1 METPSST
8 RRVTRSQ
15 TLAASGNNSN
25 LLLSR
30 KVEES
35 EKVMVKSRQRSAKK
49 QQQDRSALIDI
60 TNDSPIVGLAM
71 GNLETPS
78 SAMSKKRTGSQG
90 QFARTPGSG
99 EALLRGQ
106 VKTLLQRVEEEA
118 ELSKITLENRP
129 LFNLQ
134 GLVNSPINLVAPT
147 PANTP
152 QVLSLSANA
161 DGLPSVTPSPVTEKF
176 LIPQMFDE
184 KKQEGVESENLITR
198 SLLLDFSEKSD
209 SSECSSVV
217 TYQGVVFGDTE
228 SSKEK
233 PSTDDDDSSIWSIQV
248 NASSTRDDDEEE
260 EGENCPEEE
269 CEDDYYQYEEEEEEG
284 HDFGEDNADLLD
296 ELCEGISKISVKE
309 GPKFEGKHIRF
320 IYNSDDEIQD
330 EEQVCGGD
338 DACESP
344 LLDASSPSCGVLRLK
359 GLPTPKGKHLR
370 FPQESEAME
379 R

>member
-15 TLAASGNNSN
+15 TLAASANNSN

-35 EKVMVKSRQRSAKK
+35 EKVMAKSRQRSAKK

-152 QVLSLSANA
+152 QVLNLSANA
-161 DGLPSVTPSPVTEKF
+161 DVLPSVTPSPVTEKF

-209 SSECSSVV
+209 SSECSSVA
-217 TYQGVVFGDTE
+217 TYQGVVYGDTE

-233 PSTDDDDSSIWSIQV
+233 PSTDDDNSSIWSIQV

-269 CEDDYYQYEEEEEEG
+269 YEDDYYQYEEEEEG
-284 HDFGEDNADLLD
+284 HEFGGDNDDLLD

-338 DACESP
+338 GECESP

-370 FPQESEAME
+370 FPQESETME

>member
-15 TLAASGNNSN
+15 TLAASANNSN

-35 EKVMVKSRQRSAKK
+35 EKVLAKSRQRSAKK

-152 QVLSLSANA
+152 QVLNLSANA

-217 TYQGVVFGDTE
+217 TYQGVVYGDTE

-248 NASSTRDDDEEE
+248 NASSTMDDDEEE
-260 EGENCPEEE
+260 QEGENCPEED
-269 CEDDYYQYEEEEEEG
+269 CDDDYYQYEEEEG
-284 HDFGEDNADLLD
+284 HEFGEDNDDLLD

-320 IYNSDDEIQD
+320 VYNSDDEIQD
-330 EEQVCGGD
+330 EEQVCVGD
-338 DACESP
+338 ECESP
-344 LLDASSPSCGVLRLK
+344 SLDASSPSRGVLRLK

-370 FPQESEAME
+370 FPQESETME

>member
-15 TLAASGNNSN
+15 TLAASATNSN

-30 KVEES
+30 KVDES
-35 EKVMVKSRQRSAKK
+35 EKAMATSRQRSAKK
-49 QQQDRSALIDI
+49 QQQDRSVLIDI

-78 SAMSKKRTGSQG
+78 SAMSKKRTSSQG
-90 QFARTPGSG
+90 QFARTPGF
-99 EALLRGQ
+99 
-106 VKTLLQRVEEEA
+106 RVEEEA

-134 GLVNSPINLVAPT
+134 GFVNSPINLVAPT

-152 QVLSLSANA
+152 QVLNLSANA
-161 DGLPSVTPSPVTEKF
+161 DGLPSVTPVTEKF
-176 LIPQMFDE
+176 LIPQMFDA
-184 KKQEGVESENLITR
+184 KKQEGIESENLITR

-217 TYQGVVFGDTE
+217 TCQGVVYGETV

-233 PSTDDDDSSIWSIQV
+233 PSTDDDDSSVWSIQV
-248 NASSTRDDDEEE
+248 NASSTRDDDDEE
-260 EGENCPEEE
+260 EGENCVEEE
-269 CEDDYYQYEEEEEEG
+269 CEDEYYQYDEDDEG
-284 HDFGEDNADLLD
+284 HEFGEDDDDDGLLD

-320 IYNSDDEIQD
+320 LYNSDDEIQD

-338 DACESP
+338 DHACESP
-344 LLDASSPSCGVLRLK
+344 LLDSSPSHGVLRLK

-370 FPQESEAME
+370 FPQESETME